1 MRVSFVFTNPRHHFE
16 MMAPVAR
23 ELAARGVTV
32 ELVSLAEVRGIDS
45 PIAEDLTIRKV
56 IPWNVRRRTTS
67 VAEGMPDGSS
77 RRRLAQRVVWLGVRA
92 ALWPWLRNVDLIVVP
107 NDAVYPYLELIAWL
121 RGRGVPY
128 VLMQEG
134 IRFALPK
141 TYDGAPYGGSGAAAV
156 CAWGQG
162 SAEHF
167 IATGVPASV
176 IRVTGAPRF
185 DGIVPE
191 DWKRRA
197 DEFRR
202 ELGLHAPPL
211 AFISNPIEIQGYGTR
226 EYKLD
231 LFAKFLAEAAI
242 EGPLLIK
249 THAHESPEDF
259 ARAAARVP
267 NAPQLVFA
275 RDSLF
280 ATLAAARAVIVL
292 ASTVGLE
299 ALMFGLPLAQLEI
312 PGQPFAFEY
321 VERGAAVPI
330 KLGDAAA
337 ATRRLLGP
345 NAELAAAGQRLV
357 ERHLYDRGRA
367 KLHVAD
373 AIIDAIPLRRRRA
386 G

>member
-1 MRVSFVFTNPRHHFE
+1 

-23 ELAARGVTV
+23 ELQARGVTV
-32 ELVSLAEVRGIDS
+32 ELVSLAELRGIDS
-45 PIAEDLTIRKV
+45 PVAEDLTIRRV
-56 IPWNVRRRTTS
+56 IPWNIRRRAAS
-67 VAEGMPDGSS
+67 VDQRIPDGSD
-77 RRRLAQRVVWLGVRA
+77 RRRFAQRVVWLGVRT
-92 ALWPWLRNVDLIVVP
+92 ALWPWLRDVDLVVVP
-107 NDAVYPYLELIAWL
+107 NDAVYPYLEMIEWL

-141 TYDGAPYGGSGAAAV
+141 TYDGAPYGCSGAAAV

-167 IATGVPASV
+167 VATGVPASV
-176 IRVTGAPRF
+176 IKVTGAPRF
-185 DGIVPE
+185 DSIDV
-191 DWKRRA
+191 DDYLRHA
-197 DEFRR
+197 DEHRR
-202 ELGLHAPPL
+202 ELGLERAPL

-231 LFAKFLAEAAI
+231 LFSKFLAEAAPVI
-242 EGPLLIK
+242 AETGAPLLIK
-249 THAHESPEDF
+249 THAHESPDDF

-267 NAPQLVFA
+267 DAPKLAFGGS
-275 RDSLF
+275 SLF

-299 ALMFGLPLAQLEI
+299 ALMFGLPLGQLEI

-321 VERGAAVPI
+321 VERGAAIPI
-330 KLGDAAA
+330 RSGSVAA
-337 ATRRLLGP
+337 ATRTLLTP
-345 NAELAAAGQRLV
+345 SAQLAAAGKRLV
-357 ERHLYDRGRA
+357 ERHLHDRGRA
-367 KLHVAD
+367 KHHVAD
-373 AIIDAIPLRRRRA
+373 AIMEAVPANRRRA